1 MRFLDAQLRPI
12 ALADAL
18 PPLVTALAVTGM
30 TALMS
35 VLSGHDAG
43 FALKLFPAVFV
54 GALLAQAGVSP
65 ARTPLAMVASLPLI
79 GLMLAGSAQLAEM
92 LPV

>member
-12 ALADAL
+12 AATDAL
-18 PPLVTALAVTGM
+18 APLVMAVAITGM
-30 TALMS
+30 TAVMS
-35 VLSGHDAG
+35 LLSGHDAA

-79 GLMLAGSAQLAEM
+79 GLLFAGSAQLAEM
-92 LPV
+92 LPL